1 MKKFQRKNLK
11 QLSKLTIGLVFLLML
26 TIANANTIV
35 DTKKDQPELK
45 WLSSGIYGFI
55 SECYQY
61 LNISSLQN
69 FGAPII
75 PFLGLSQ
82 CSCVLDKIRL
92 RFEYATE
99 YMKEVTAGKSGEIIS
114 KHAVECIID
123 GAMGEDAKNA
133 YLKTKEKNS
142 KPNLEKP
149 LPIEGDTNTNKKDT
163 TTDPI
168 TWDELIKKNGK

>member
-45 WLSSGIYGFI
+45 WLSIGIHGFI

-61 LNISSLQN
+61 LNMSSMQN

-75 PFLGLSQ
+75 PFLGISQ

-99 YMKEVTAGKSGEIIS
+99 YMKEVTAGKSGEIIGE
-114 KHAVECIID
+114 HAVECIIE
-123 GAMGEDAKNA
+123 GAMGDDAKKA
-133 YLKTKEKNS
+133 YLNTIENNNKQKSEKS
-142 KPNLEKP
+142 
-149 LPIEGDTNTNKKDT
+149 LPIEGDTNTNKKDST
-163 TTDPI
+163 TAPV
-168 TWDELIKKNGK
+168 TWEELIKKNGK